1 MEAQQDTEN
10 IDVMMVDEHSGKFLV
25 KDLEQI
31 EADRL
36 NEKLRKRQRAEITGY
51 GPGMDVDSD
60 IEDAQM
66 EDL

>member
-10 IDVMMVDEHSGKFLV
+10 IDVMMVDEHGGKFLV

-31 EADRL
+31 ETDRK
-36 NEKLRKRQRAEITGY
+36 NEKLRKRQRAEIVGY

>member
-1 MEAQQDTEN
+1 M
-10 IDVMMVDEHSGKFLV
+10 
-25 KDLEQI
+25 
-31 EADRL
+31 